1 MYRTVGIVLAG
12 VFITFAAETPRS
24 RAAIMTAS
32 SVASFGSALQT
43 PGGSSGPAAAQ
54 DVAAVLGA
62 ARGVPAL
69 ICAFAEGPVL
79 RLYEQALRA
88 YLTWAGLAS

>member
-43 PGGSSGPAAAQ
+43 PGGSS
-54 DVAAVLGA
+54 
-62 ARGVPAL
+62 
-69 ICAFAEGPVL
+69 
-79 RLYEQALRA
+79 
-88 YLTWAGLAS
+88 